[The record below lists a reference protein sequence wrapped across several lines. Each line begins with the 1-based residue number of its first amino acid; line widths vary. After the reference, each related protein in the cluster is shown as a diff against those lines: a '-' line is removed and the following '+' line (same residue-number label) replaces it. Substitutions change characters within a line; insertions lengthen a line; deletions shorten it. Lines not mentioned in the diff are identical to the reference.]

1 MPMAVHSFVCRKDG
15 ITFLFVNADLSEE
28 AKRKAVEHEFEH
40 IDRGDLY
47 SDEDAVEM
55 EKRNALHEE
64 APLGKLVL
72 SVSSQRED
80 EDSHRADEGGG
91 EAEGR

>member
-1 MPMAVHSFVCRKDG
+1 MPMAVHSFVCRKGG
-15 ITFLFVNADLSEE
+15 ITFMIVNADLSEE

-64 APLGKLVL
+64 AAFGELVL
-72 SVSSQRED
+72 SVPSRGQNKDRYGLRE
-80 EDSHRADEGGG
+80 AGGL
-91 EAEGR
+91 A